1 MLQLAKFP
9 SELRVH
15 RIWEPR
21 HASDDRR
28 PIAFVTERRRRL
40 IGAGVMVVGLVELLA
55 ILVLHWDVVLIL
67 VGIPMSLAGGVYANG
82 GRAGFYEVEEDGS
95 LGAYLG
101 RARPDLDSMHSRRP

>member
-1 MLQLAKFP
+1 MLQVAKFP

-28 PIAFVTERRRRL
+28 PIAFATERRRRL
-40 IGAGVMVVGLVELLA
+40 IGAAVMAAGLVELLA
-55 ILVLHWDVVLIL
+55 ILVFHLDVVLIL
-67 VGIPMSLAGGVYANG
+67 VGLLMSLAGGVYANG

-95 LGAYLG
+95 LGDYLG
-101 RARPDLDSMHSRRP
+101 RARPDLDSMQSRRP

>member
-1 MLQLAKFP
+1 MLQVAKFP

-40 IGAGVMVVGLVELLA
+40 IGAAVMVAGLVELLA

-67 VGIPMSLAGGVYANG
+67 VGVLMSLAGGVYANG

-101 RARPDLDSMHSRRP
+101 RARPDLDSMHPRRP